1 MIDREVF
8 AVAPWTVSEPTL
20 RRDLLAQTE
29 TIFALSNGHIGLR
42 GNLDEGEPH
51 STLGTY
57 LAGFFETEPMPHP
70 EAGYGYAEERQTLIN
85 VTDGKVVRLLVDDE
99 PFDVRYG
106 TLTRHERVLDL
117 RDGVLQRDVEWI
129 SPADQAVRVRS
140 TRLVSFVQRAVAAVR
155 YEVEPI
161 GAPARIVVQ
170 SSLVANESMP
180 EGSTDPRV
188 AAALRAPLVGEYH
201 GHSGLGV
208 ALGHRTRRS
217 GLRLAAGIDHVVD
230 GPIGMVT
237 ASESEADLGRVTIS
251 TELEPGESLVVV
263 KLLAYGWSAERSMPA
278 LRDQVDAALA
288 AAKRSGW
295 ESLVAA
301 QRAYLDEV
309 WNCADIEID
318 GDTEMQQALR
328 FALFQVVQA
337 AARAERRAIPA
348 KGLTGNGYDGHTFWD
363 TESYTLPVLTYTAP
377 RAARDALLWRHATL
391 PLARSRAHALR
402 LSGATFPWRTIRG
415 EECSGYWPA
424 GTAAFHINADIADAV
439 RRYVA
444 ATMDDEFQQGPGIE
458 ILVETARLWASLGH
472 YDAAGRFRIDGVT
485 GPDEYTA
492 LVDNNTFTNLMAA
505 RNLSTAADA
514 IVRHPERGAE
524 LGVTSEDAAGGAPP
538 RRPWSCRSTRS
549 WA

>member
-377 RAARDALLWRHATL
+377 RAARDALVVASCDVAARSV
-391 PLARSRAHALR
+391 ARSRAPFVR
-402 LSGATFPWRTIRG
+402 RDLSLANNPWRGVFGLLAGRHRCLPHQRG
-415 EECSGYWPA
+415 YRRRSASVCSG
-424 GTAAFHINADIADAV
+424 
-439 RRYVA
+439 
-444 ATMDDEFQQGPGIE
+444 DD
-458 ILVETARLWASLGH
+458 
-472 YDAAGRFRIDGVT
+472 GR
-485 GPDEYTA
+485 
-492 LVDNNTFTNLMAA
+492 
-505 RNLSTAADA
+505 
-514 IVRHPERGAE
+514 
-524 LGVTSEDAAGGAPP
+524 
-538 RRPWSCRSTRS
+538 
-549 WA
+549 